1 MRGDIVPS
9 FLSKIIKMRKILFY
23 YRLGREVYKMYRDNR
38 LQNDADLGAEVRH
51 EIRFRRK

>member
-23 YRLGREVYKMYRDNR
+23 YRLGREVYRMYKDNR
-38 LQNDADLGAEVRH
+38 LWNDADLGAEVRH